1 MGGSGVAVSYRELDQ
16 RSNRLAHEFR
26 RQGLRAGDNVAL
38 CVENDERFFEIVWAA
53 QRSGLYY
60 TPISTRLNAD
70 EVAYIVDDCGAKTL
84 IMSDSLRS
92 TAERLMPMVPGVASK
107 LLIGDRPL
115 AGWSLYDAM
124 VGDHPGTPIA
134 DEREGVDM
142 LYSSGTTGRPKGVR
156 RQLVDAPAG
165 TPDNAVRLVADVF
178 GCDADTV
185 FLSTAPLYHGAP
197 LILSMAVHRLGGTVV
212 VMERFDPLRS
222 LELIDR
228 HAVTHSQ
235 WVPTMF
241 IRLLKTDPT
250 KRRGFDLA
258 SHVMA
263 IHGAG
268 PCPIGVKEQMIEWW
282 GPILYD
288 YYSGTEGAG
297 VCAITSAEWLDH
309 KGSVGRP
316 VMGEVHV
323 LDERGNECAVGEPGL
338 VYFSGGPEFE
348 YHNDPAKTLD
358 ARNDRGWGTLGD
370 IGYLDADGYLY
381 LTDRRAFMIVSGGV
395 NVYPQEVENALI
407 MHPAVADVA
416 VIGVPNDDLVEE
428 VRAVVQPVD
437 WNDRGPALEAE
448 LIAACRSQL
457 ASYKCPRSIDFERD
471 LPRADTGKLAKYEL
485 RRRYWTDS

>member
-1 MGGSGVAVSYRELDQ
+1 MGGSGVAVSYRELDR

-26 RQGLRAGDNVAL
+26 RQGLRAGDHVAL
-38 CVENDERFFEIVWAA
+38 CVENDERFFEVVWAA

-70 EVAYIVDDCGAKTL
+70 EVAYIVGDCDAKTL
-84 IMSDSLRS
+84 IMSHTLRQ
-92 TAERLMPMVPGVASK
+92 TAEQLTPMVTGVVSK
-107 LLIGDRPL
+107 LLIGDGTL
-115 AGWSLYDAM
+115 AGWSDYDAV
-124 VGDHPGTPIA
+124 VGRHPDTPIA

-156 RQLVDAPAG
+156 RPQADAPAG
-165 TPDNAVRLVADVF
+165 TPDNAVRLMTDVF
-178 GCDADTV
+178 GCDAHTV

-212 VMERFDPLRS
+212 VMERFDPVGS

-241 IRLLKTDPT
+241 IRLLKTEPAA
-250 KRRGFDLA
+250 RRGFDLA
-258 SHVMA
+258 THVMA

-268 PCPIGVKEQMIEWW
+268 PCPIGVKEQMIDWW

-316 VMGEVHV
+316 VIGDVHV
-323 LDERGNECAVGEPGL
+323 LDERGEECAAGERGL

-358 ARNDRGWGTLGD
+358 ARNDRGWTTLGD
-370 IGYLDADGYLY
+370 IGYLDGEGYLY
-381 LTDRRAFMIVSGGV
+381 LTDRRAFTIVSGGV
-395 NVYPQEVENALI
+395 NVYPQEVENALV

-437 WNDRGPALEAE
+437 WHDRGPDLEAE

-457 ASYKCPRSIDFERD
+457 ASYKCPRSIDFEQD
-471 LPRADTGKLAKYEL
+471 LPRGDTGKLAKHEL
-485 RRRYWTDS
+485 RQRYWTDA